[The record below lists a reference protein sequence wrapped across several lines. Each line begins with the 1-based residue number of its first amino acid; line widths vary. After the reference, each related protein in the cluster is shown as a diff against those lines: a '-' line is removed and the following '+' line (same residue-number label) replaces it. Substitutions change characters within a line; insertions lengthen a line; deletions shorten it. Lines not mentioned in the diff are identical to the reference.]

1 MDTFSSKAI
10 IFTEWTT
17 DFKVPCSVW
26 LGGLFNP
33 QSFLTAIMQVTARKN
48 EWPLDRM
55 TLQIEVTKKQK
66 DECSYSSRDGSYI
79 HGLYMEGARWDM
91 QLGSITDAKVKE
103 LFCPLPVIFV
113 KAIPADKEDA
123 RSVYDCP
130 VYKIKTR
137 GETFVVAFKTKVTST
152 ILGMGDAVYLF
163 FLVLRMLLHL

>member
-1 MDTFSSKAI
+1 L
-10 IFTEWTT
+10 IFISEWTT

-66 DECSYSSRDGSYI
+66 DECSYSFKDGSYI
-79 HGLYMEGARWDM
+79 HGLYMEGARWDV
-91 QLGSITDAKVKE
+91 QLGLLADAKVKE

-113 KAIPADKEDA
+113 RAIPTDKEDA
-123 RSVYDCP
+123 RSVYECP
-130 VYKIKTR
+130 VYKIRTR
-137 GETFVVAFKTKVTST
+137 GDTFVVAFKIKVC
-152 ILGMGDAVYLF
+152 
-163 FLVLRMLLHL
+163 LL